1 VVLTLIGANVA
12 VYMLWQVADPSF
24 MGRHFTVS
32 DDQSKG
38 PVFYISQAVDEV

>member
-24 MGRHFTVS
+24 MGRHFTVC
-32 DDQSKG
+32 DQSKS
-38 PVFYISQAVDEV
+38 PVFYISQVVDEL